1 VEWRNSGPQLL
12 REIVWSGNDVARP
25 IAVDEAT
32 GIFTAPGHTL
42 KANAGGT
49 AMVTFRDGEVDY
61 LPKYMPG
68 GFPLNVNLHYQPVDA
83 DHFYLANS
91 NGGPAITY
99 TNNPTMDLSKI
110 QFEQNNMVPWASGL
124 SQYTISG
131 LDDRR
136 YARVEIIG
144 KNSLRYVHQGN
155 KGGETFTGNGD
166 IYGSMNIGGFAY
178 ARSTV
183 IIDTTGHFLTLTSD
197 VKRWNYNNASSF
209 TFATLGVYT
218 MNPGKPAEPF
228 NRVVLDNGII
238 ANGTIVRVW
247 SE

>member
-1 VEWRNSGPQLL
+1 
-12 REIVWSGNDVARP
+12 
-25 IAVDEAT
+25 
-32 GIFTAPGHTL
+32 
-42 KANAGGT
+42 
-49 AMVTFRDGEVDY
+49 
-61 LPKYMPG
+61 MPG
-68 GFPLNVNLHYQPVDA
+68 GFPLNTNLYYQPVDA
-83 DHFYLANS
+83 DSFYLSTS

-110 QFEQNNMVPWASGL
+110 QFEQNNMVAWGSDL

-131 LDDRR
+131 LGDRR
-136 YARVEIIG
+136 YVRVEIIG
-144 KNSLRYVHQGN
+144 KYSLHYVYQGD
-155 KGGETFTGNGD
+155 KGSNTFVGNGD
-166 IYGSMNIGGFAY
+166 IYGSMNSGGFAY

-209 TFATLGVYT
+209 SFATLGVYT